1 MWNAHVLARSK
12 SCFTRDPMQPFNIA
26 TWTSISPLPS
36 QLPTMPTRDH
46 RTKRLGEQPSNSDRK
61 DIMQSIRVSK
71 RYWGGHPF
79 LRVHYDGSWT
89 GNDQIDSLHCKRK
102 CKEQQQ
108 LKKKKK
114 KGGKNAAGQIFS
126 ITGKGEVIIA
136 ETIKKKSFF
145 FKKIFTKAKNKE
157 EYSNNYWHLLSWR
170 CQGLLRCH
178 RIGVCALTLQV
189 TDCMFSYT
197 CQLKAKDLPSFLKHV
212 ALKSIR

>member
-46 RTKRLGEQPSNSDRK
+46 RTKGLGEQPSNSDRK

-79 LRVHYDGSWT
+79 LRGHYDGSWT

-108 LKKKKK
+108 LKKKKRGRGK
-114 KGGKNAAGQIFS
+114 KCSWANLLCYRQRWNHHS
-126 ITGKGEVIIA
+126 RNNNN
-136 ETIKKKSFF
+136 KKKNPPSSR
-145 FKKIFTKAKNKE
+145 KSWPGLRTKNV
-157 EYSNNYWHLLSWR
+157 LTTT
-170 CQGLLRCH
+170 G
-178 RIGVCALTLQV
+178 IICAGDARV
-189 TDCMFSYT
+189 S
-197 CQLKAKDLPSFLKHV
+197 
-212 ALKSIR
+212 